1 VPALQHQVL
10 DRPVATE
17 AEHADDRGWFL
28 LGSKWE
34 DDVWVLA
41 PGNALEERRPVRLRW
56 DFELQDGRRFT
67 DERYATLRETSKQL
81 IALIRTHSM
90 FTGLPLRPSTVATYF
105 FTLRC
110 LLQWMEREHFS
121 RFADLDPPALPQ
133 FQQWL
138 RTRPVAGHS
147 SPRAPGTVLRHLY
160 LFEYLH
166 RFGAELDDCLSFDPF
181 AGHDH
186 RRAAG
191 YHEGLRQP
199 WPYTP
204 DSVAVI
210 LLQAAIDIVTREA
223 PIILQAWQTY
233 RKAAAGGRG
242 AGHAHTGRATRA
254 LRNASAGIPDAQSPV
269 RSVRELDLRTDLLY
283 AACFVVLSYLVGPRV
298 SEILHLKAGCVQ
310 RRCAD
315 GVGEPVTV
323 IVGAIFKRQSGY
335 HGRAHEWVAPPAA
348 VQAVAALE
356 GLSAAQRA
364 VASRD
369 ELWLRRWHGNGATEW
384 HEVRPDLLEI
394 PSISRI
400 NIQLQ
405 RFAAW
410 LGLTHQD
417 RPWRLSTHQGRKT
430 FARFAA
436 LRDRTCLF
444 ALAQQLGHRER
455 AETDHGYAG
464 SDYRLAQ
471 EIDAEILQQS
481 VNAWEHML
489 AAPGLGGRA
498 GEEIVANRPRFR
510 GKRMKEDLASYARLL
525 VDAGLVL
532 GVCDWGFC
540 VYREAYSACLGNAA
554 GPNPAR
560 REPSTCARCK
570 NFAVSQRHR
579 PYWVEQLHRCER
591 LLDEPALPRQTLR
604 IVRARL
610 DEARSLVGTIDSDGK
625 ERS

>member
-1 VPALQHQVL
+1 MSALQHQASE
-10 DRPVATE
+10 RPVDPA
-17 AEHADDRGWFL
+17 AEHADDRTWFL
-28 LGSKWE
+28 LESKWE

-41 PGNALEERRPVRLRW
+41 PANALEERHPVRLRW
-56 DFELQDGRRFT
+56 DFELQDGQRFT
-67 DERYATLRETSKQL
+67 DERYAVLRETSRQL
-81 IALIRTHSM
+81 IALIRAHSM
-90 FTGLPLRPSTVATYF
+90 FTGLPLRPSTVAQYF

-110 LLQWMEREHFS
+110 LLQWMDGEGFS
-121 RFADLDPPALPQ
+121 RFAQLDPPALLQ

-138 RTRPVAGHS
+138 RTRPLAGHP

-160 LFEYLH
+160 LFAYFH
-166 RFGAELDDCLSFDPF
+166 RFGGELDDSLSFDPF
-181 AGHDH
+181 AGQDQ

-191 YHEGLRQP
+191 YHEGMRHP

-204 DSVAVI
+204 DTVAVK
-210 LLQAAIDIVTREA
+210 LVQSAIDIVTRDA
-223 PIILQAWQTY
+223 PVVLRAWQTY
-233 RKAAAGGRG
+233 RQAAAGGRG

-254 LRNASAGIPDAQSPV
+254 LQSASAGFADAQSPV
-269 RSVRELDLRTDLLY
+269 RSVRELVLRTDLLY
-283 AACFVVLSYLVGPRV
+283 ASCFAVISYLVGPRV

-315 GVGEPVTV
+315 GAGEPVTV

-348 VQAVAALE
+348 VQAVAVLE
-356 GLSAAQRA
+356 ALSAGHRA
-364 VASRD
+364 VAGRD

-384 HEVRPDLLEI
+384 HEVRPELLEI
-394 PSISRI
+394 PSIARI

-410 LGLTHQD
+410 LGLAHED

-455 AETDHGYAG
+455 AETDSGYAG
-464 SDYRLAQ
+464 SDYRLNQ
-471 EIDAEILQQS
+471 EIDAEILEQS

-489 AAPGLGGRA
+489 AAPGLGGRG

-510 GKRMKEDLASYARLL
+510 GKRLKEDLASYARLL

-540 VYREAYSACLGNAA
+540 VYREEYSACLGNAA

-560 REPSTCARCK
+560 REPSTCARCQ
-570 NFAVSQRHR
+570 NFVVSEQHR
-579 PYWVEQLHRCER
+579 PYWADQVHGCQG
-591 LLDEPALPRQTLR
+591 LLDEPALPLQTLR

-610 DEARSLVGTIDSDGK
+610 DEARSLVRAIDSGAK
-625 ERS
+625 GSS

>member
-1 VPALQHQVL
+1 MSALQHQASE
-10 DRPVATE
+10 RPVDPA
-17 AEHADDRGWFL
+17 AEHADDRTWFL
-28 LGSKWE
+28 LESKWE

-41 PGNALEERRPVRLRW
+41 PANALEERHPVRLRW
-56 DFELQDGRRFT
+56 DFELQDGQRFT
-67 DERYATLRETSKQL
+67 DERYAVLRETSRQL
-81 IALIRTHSM
+81 IALIRAHSM
-90 FTGLPLRPSTVATYF
+90 FTGLPLRPSTVAQYF

-110 LLQWMEREHFS
+110 LLQWMDGEGFS
-121 RFADLDPPALPQ
+121 RFAQLDPPALLQ

-138 RTRPVAGHS
+138 RTRPLAGHP

-160 LFEYLH
+160 LFAYFH
-166 RFGAELDDCLSFDPF
+166 RFGGELDDSLSFDPF
-181 AGHDH
+181 AGQDQ

-191 YHEGLRQP
+191 YHEGMRHP

-204 DSVAVI
+204 DTVAVK
-210 LLQAAIDIVTREA
+210 LVQSAIDIVTRDA
-223 PIILQAWQTY
+223 PVVLRAWQTY
-233 RKAAAGGRG
+233 RQAAAGGRG

-254 LRNASAGIPDAQSPV
+254 LQSASAGFADAQSPV
-269 RSVRELDLRTDLLY
+269 RSVRELVLRTDLLY
-283 AACFVVLSYLVGPRV
+283 ASCFAVISYLVGPRV

-315 GVGEPVTV
+315 GAGEPVTV

-348 VQAVAALE
+348 VQAVAVLE
-356 GLSAAQRA
+356 ALSAGHRA
-364 VASRD
+364 VAGRD

-384 HEVRPDLLEI
+384 HEVRPELLEI
-394 PSISRI
+394 PSIARI

-410 LGLTHQD
+410 LGLAHED

-464 SDYRLAQ
+464 SDYRLNQ

-481 VNAWEHML
+481 INAWEHML

-532 GVCDWGFC
+532 GICDWGFC
-540 VYREAYSACLGNAA
+540 VYREEHSACLGNVA

-579 PYWVEQLHRCER
+579 PYWVEQVHRCER

-604 IVRARL
+604 LVRTRL
-610 DEARSLVGTIDSDGK
+610 DEARSLIRTIDSDAK

>member
-1 VPALQHQVL
+1 MSALQHQASE
-10 DRPVATE
+10 RPVDPA
-17 AEHADDRGWFL
+17 AEHADDRTWFL
-28 LGSKWE
+28 LESKWE

-41 PGNALEERRPVRLRW
+41 PANALEERHPVRLRW
-56 DFELQDGRRFT
+56 DFELQDGQRFT
-67 DERYATLRETSKQL
+67 DERYAVLRETSRQL
-81 IALIRTHSM
+81 IALIRAHSM
-90 FTGLPLRPSTVATYF
+90 FTGLPLRPSTVAQYF

-110 LLQWMEREHFS
+110 LLQWMDGEGFS
-121 RFADLDPPALPQ
+121 RFAQLDPPALLQ

-138 RTRPVAGHS
+138 RTRPLAGHP

-160 LFEYLH
+160 LFAYFH
-166 RFGAELDDCLSFDPF
+166 RFGGELDDSLSFDPF
-181 AGHDH
+181 AGQDQ

-191 YHEGLRQP
+191 YHEGMRHP

-204 DSVAVI
+204 DTVAVK
-210 LLQAAIDIVTREA
+210 LVQSAIDIVTRDA
-223 PIILQAWQTY
+223 PVVLRAWQTY
-233 RKAAAGGRG
+233 RQAAAGGRG

-254 LRNASAGIPDAQSPV
+254 LQSASAGFADAQSPV
-269 RSVRELDLRTDLLY
+269 RSVRELVLRTDLLY
-283 AACFVVLSYLVGPRV
+283 ASCFAVISYLVGPRV

-315 GVGEPVTV
+315 GAGEPVTV

-348 VQAVAALE
+348 VQAVAVLE
-356 GLSAAQRA
+356 ALSAGHRA
-364 VASRD
+364 VAGRD

-384 HEVRPDLLEI
+384 HEVRPELLEI
-394 PSISRI
+394 PSIARI

-410 LGLTHQD
+410 LGLAHED

-464 SDYRLAQ
+464 SDYRLNQ

-481 VNAWEHML
+481 INA
-489 AAPGLGGRA
+489 
-498 GEEIVANRPRFR
+498 
-510 GKRMKEDLASYARLL
+510 
-525 VDAGLVL
+525 
-532 GVCDWGFC
+532 
-540 VYREAYSACLGNAA
+540 
-554 GPNPAR
+554 
-560 REPSTCARCK
+560 
-570 NFAVSQRHR
+570 
-579 PYWVEQLHRCER
+579 
-591 LLDEPALPRQTLR
+591 
-604 IVRARL
+604 
-610 DEARSLVGTIDSDGK
+610 
-625 ERS
+625 